1 MARRLKNLAVRKV
14 DFVDQGANPDAHI
27 RLFKRRDGAEGGKD
41 AGTEPMEGAGQKE
54 EGGIWKRLLHFL
66 AKAANMG
73 DSEMRHILEDVGKG
87 GSRSFAEEVD
97 VRRSG
102 KIMDE
107 IWDLCTALSSS
118 LCSILNDGDLD
129 ASQASDAMQGSVREF
144 AEVMAASAAGWS
156 CGKAAGI
163 IRKHAGKMDP
173 AELEAMKSARDR
185 LSEEVEKA
193 SAEPEEVMEQEKG
206 EPEEMKID
214 KSKLTLAERAF
225 LEDIEKRC
233 GQEDEGGDAPDVG
246 GGAETPGRAEP
257 SGDGEAA
264 SNIGKAASCGEET
277 PAVPDAAIP
286 ASQAS
291 VNAGDGNDIYK
302 GLHPDVAAEMEELK
316 KFREGV
322 MDRELAE
329 VAKKYAIIGKKAEEL
344 VPTLKNLKAAGGTA
358 YDDMIAV
365 LDDAVD
371 TVEKSGAFGEI
382 GKSGGN
388 SSGNA
393 AEAKISDIAKGYM
406 AKNPTITYDAA
417 VAKAWEN
424 NPDIMAEYEEQE
436 GF

>member
-1 MARRLKNLAVRKV
+1 MARKLKDLAVTKV

-27 RLFKRRDGAEGGKD
+27 RLFKRRDGAGEGKE
-41 AGTEPMEGAGQKE
+41 AGADHVEGMGQKE
-54 EGGIWKRLLHFL
+54 EGGFWKRLLHSL
-66 AKAANMG
+66 AKVAGME
-73 DSEMRHILEDVGKG
+73 DSEMRHILEDVEKG
-87 GSRSFAEEVD
+87 DSRSFAEEVD

-118 LCSILNDGDLD
+118 LCSILNDGDMD
-129 ASQASDAMQGSVREF
+129 AVQASDAMQESIREF
-144 AEVMAASAAGWS
+144 AEVMAASASEWS
-156 CGKAAGI
+156 SGKTTGI
-163 IRKHAGKMDP
+163 IRKNAGKTDS
-173 AELEAMKSARDR
+173 AELESMKSVRDR
-185 LSEEVEKA
+185 LSEEIEKA
-193 SAEPEEVMEQEKG
+193 SAMPEEIMESQKG

-214 KSKLTLAERAF
+214 KSKLTPAERAF

-233 GQEDEGGDAPDVG
+233 GEEETGGETTSAG
-246 GGAETPGRAEP
+246 GGAGLEP
-257 SGDGEAA
+257 SGESG
-264 SNIGKAASCGEET
+264 
-277 PAVPDAAIP
+277 AVPDVRKSAHQENATP
-286 ASQAS
+286 TASDAYVPTAQAPLD
-291 VNAGDGNDIYK
+291 AGDSKDIYK
-302 GLHPDVAAEMEELK
+302 GLHPAVQAELEELK
-316 KFREGV
+316 KFREGAL
-322 MDRELAE
+322 DRELAE
-329 VAKKYAIIGKKAEEL
+329 VAKKYAIIGKKAEGL

-417 VAKAWEN
+417 VAKAWED